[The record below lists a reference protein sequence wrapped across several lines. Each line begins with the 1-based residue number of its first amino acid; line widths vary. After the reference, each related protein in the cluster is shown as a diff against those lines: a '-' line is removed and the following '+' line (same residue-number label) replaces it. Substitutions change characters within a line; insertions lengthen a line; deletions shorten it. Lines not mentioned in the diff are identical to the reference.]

1 MEKIGHL
8 DINWKALNKRL
19 DDLDDVESRPG
30 PLPSLTHDQRELG
43 FTDKNYNTENCRHT
57 EYTSDTF
64 RDLLPTGFL
73 SEHGL
78 TNDIVIKILEHQPGT
93 FTSPHYD
100 YYGIAKRF
108 HKADN
113 NTEYKRLWIPC
124 MDYKFGH
131 ILCIGDDIILAN
143 YKAGDVFEFPKAVIH
158 SASNMGI
165 HVRRIM
171 TITGAELRT

>member
-8 DINWKALNKRL
+8 DIDWKALNKRL
-19 DDLDDVESRPG
+19 DNLDGVESRPG
-30 PLPSLTHDQRELG
+30 PLPSLGHDQRELG
-43 FTDKNYNTENCRHT
+43 FTDKNYNTENCRHK
-57 EYTSDTF
+57 EYTSDMF
-64 RDLLPTGFL
+64 HALLPKGFL
-73 SEHGL
+73 SEHDL

-113 NTEYKRLWIPC
+113 DSRYKRLWIPC

-131 ILCIGDDIILAN
+131 ILCIGEDTILAN
-143 YKAGDVFEFPKAVIH
+143 YKAGDVYEFPKAVIH
-158 SASNMGI
+158 SAANMGI
-165 HVRRIM
+165 ETRRIM
-171 TITGAELRT
+171 TITGAELEI